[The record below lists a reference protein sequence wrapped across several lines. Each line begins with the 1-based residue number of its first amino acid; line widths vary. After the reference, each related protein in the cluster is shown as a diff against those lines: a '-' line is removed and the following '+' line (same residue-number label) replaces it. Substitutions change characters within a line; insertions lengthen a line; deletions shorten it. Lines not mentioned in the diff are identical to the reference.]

1 MENYQALEALV
12 SATNKK
18 IGYIPSTPSEFNQLS
33 LMINQETERTL
44 SLSSI
49 KRIWGYVPYD
59 GFPSVTTLNTLA
71 FFNGYRDWN
80 TFLISL
86 STEEIEDSGFMLD
99 SIVNTESLKPGD
111 RLLIKWG
118 VGKSC
123 EIECLGQ
130 MNFKVVSSHNIK
142 LAVGDRLK
150 LHTVCRASSLRLRHP
165 AWRPPSPRLHRRQ
178 KRRHPIHQL
187 PPHPLSKVTP

>member
-130 MNFKVVSSHNIK
+130 MNFQVVSSHNIK
-142 LAVGDRLK
+142 LAVGDHLK
-150 LHTVCRASSLRLRHP
+150 LHTVCVG
-165 AWRPPSPRLHRRQ
+165 
-178 KRRHPIHQL
+178 
-187 PPHPLSKVTP
+187 HPLYASDIQHGDLHLPAYIGAKKGGIKSINFLPTPSRK